1 MTHFATPLATSLIRP
16 SRLARL
22 PVWGATLFVSLG
34 LLLAPALWNGFP
46 IIFHDTGGYIARV
59 LEGNLGPGRSYFYGA
74 FLYATSFGWQW
85 FLGPVVVQS
94 LIVLRLVY
102 LLFRCHDLPAGP
114 LTILLTTA
122 ALALFTGI
130 SWFAAQLMPD
140 VFVPLTVIALWL
152 LAFRSSRLDSAER
165 CELCG
170 AAMLGLLSH
179 MSCMALAIGLA
190 AAILLAAFITRH
202 WRLGERVTP
211 VLPVSLVAAA
221 VVLMPTMHWLLFGH
235 LGFTP
240 GGPAF
245 LYGRLVQDGVAQRW
259 LAENCPVPGV
269 RLCQLQH
276 RLPDTADDFL
286 WNGGSPFV
294 DIGSWNEEAAR
305 ELGFLV
311 KRTVID
317 LPGATF
323 STGMLSA
330 ARQLFMTATGD
341 GLDEF
346 HGAARGTF
354 SNDLGAMV
362 SREFNAAR
370 QQEERF
376 SRELFAPFNTLHQ
389 PLGIA
394 STLAMLLVIGWGV
407 FRGRGDLATLAL
419 FVFVALCGNAVIC
432 GALSNPHDRYQSRIV
447 WLATL
452 VLLMAISATS
462 GRRRYSWQA

>member
-1 MTHFATPLATSLIRP
+1 MTHFATSLASPLIRP
-16 SRLARL
+16 SRLAQL
-22 PVWGATLFVSLG
+22 PAWSAALLVSLG

-74 FLYATSFGWQW
+74 FLYATSCGWQW
-85 FLGPVVVQS
+85 FHGPVIVQS
-94 LIVLRLVY
+94 LLVLRLVH
-102 LLFRCHDLPAGP
+102 LLLRCHDLPSGP
-114 LTILLTTA
+114 LPLTMVAA
-122 ALALFTGI
+122 ALALLTGV

-152 LAFRSSRLDSAER
+152 LAFRGSRLHPAEKG
-165 CELCG
+165 ELCG
-170 AAMLGLLSH
+170 AAMLGMLSH
-179 MSCMALAIGLA
+179 MSSMALAIGLA
-190 AAILLAAFITRH
+190 AVILLAAYVTRH

-211 VLPVSLVAAA
+211 RLPVSLVAGA
-221 VVLMPTMHWLLFGH
+221 VVLMPTLHWLLFGH

-269 RLCQLQH
+269 KLCQLQH
-276 RLPDTADDFL
+276 RLPGTADDFL

-311 KRTVID
+311 KRAVLD
-317 LPGATF
+317 LPGATLA
-323 STGMLSA
+323 TGMQSA

-354 SNDLGAMV
+354 SNDLDAEV

-376 SRELFAPFNTLHQ
+376 SKELFAPFNLLHQ
-389 PLGIA
+389 PLAIA
-394 STLAMLLVIGWGV
+394 STLALLVVIGWGV
-407 FRGRGDLATLAL
+407 YKGRGDLATLAL

-452 VLLMAISATS
+452 VLLMAVAARP
-462 GRRRYSWQA
+462 GQRRYS